1 MSLILTIVFALS
13 AAQFLI
19 ELRKL
24 PKPSYALPRTRNPY
38 DTSSQ
43 PLLSEDHH
51 HQFQSN
57 YPLTS
62 VKTRPRSKSKPEAI
76 FIHPAESNI
85 ARADA
90 VALEMGLA
98 GSTERVQSYG
108 YTKEEPPWEMGKGK
122 DMAREMLLGGA
133 QHRKSRSSSPPRS
146 PFYIHDSDSDTSH

>member
-1 MSLILTIVFALS
+1 LLIYFVLT
-13 AAQFLI
+13 
-19 ELRKL
+19 LR
-24 PKPSYALPRTRNPY
+24 AHNPY

-43 PLLSEDHH
+43 PLLSEDNHH
-51 HQFQSN
+51 HYQSEPN
-57 YPLTS
+57 YALTS

-133 QHRKSRSSSPPRS
+133 QQKKSRPASPLRS
-146 PFYIHDSDSDTSH
+146 PFYINDSDSDTSD

>member
-1 MSLILTIVFALS
+1 MTNP
-13 AAQFLI
+13 
-19 ELRKL
+19 EG
-24 PKPSYALPRTRNPY
+24 PSYTSTQSIRAHNPY
-38 DTSSQ
+38 DASSQ
-43 PLLSEDHH
+43 PLLSEDSH

-62 VKTRPRSKSKPEAI
+62 IQTRPRSKSKPEAI

-90 VALEMGLA
+90 AALEMGLA

-133 QHRKSRSSSPPRS
+133 RHKKAPSPSPARS
-146 PFYIHDSDSDTSH
+146 PFYINDSDSDMSD